1 MEPVMKKT
9 IRNLACL
16 FISAVIFLPSAS
28 SAEEKI
34 NAAVAA
40 NYIKPFKEIVLAYEA
55 KTGVKVEATFAS
67 TGNLYSQITNGAPY
81 DIFLSADEE
90 RPALLLKNGAAEKP
104 FVYAKGEVVLWSAQK
119 NFCGEKDWK
128 VQLKKAEIKKLA
140 IANPVTAPY
149 GTAAKAALEKTGIIK
164 LVESKIVTAQ
174 DIAQVFQYASSEAVD
189 GGFCA
194 MSAALSE
201 EGKKGCY
208 YRIKEANAIVQSA
221 CVLKRSEKQK
231 ETEKFAKFLVSPEAL
246 KIKKK
251 YGYK

>member
-1 MEPVMKKT
+1 MKKT
-9 IRNLACL
+9 VRSLTCL
-16 FISAVIFLPSAS
+16 FISAVIFVPSIS

-40 NYIKPFKEIVLAYEA
+40 NYIKPFKEIAQAYEA

-90 RPALLLKNGAAEKP
+90 RPALLLKNGTAEKP

-128 VQLKKAEIKKLA
+128 VQLKKADIKKLA
-140 IANPVTAPY
+140 LANPVTAPY
-149 GTAAKAALEKTGIIK
+149 GTAAKSALEKTGIMK
-164 LVESKIVTAQ
+164 SVESKIVTAQ

-189 GGFCA
+189 AGFCA

-201 EGKKGCY
+201 EGKNGCY

-221 CVLKRSEKQK
+221 CILKRSEKPK
-231 ETEKFAKFLVSPEAL
+231 AAEKFAKFLVSPEAQ